1 MKTSAMDVT
10 IINQLLE
17 QLAGHYGIHRD
28 YLLWLLLARQ
38 TLTIHALTDYTKPAT
53 SEELDRLLKGQDT
66 QLAEVIEDSRK
77 QLGEIGRLVLAARQ
91 SLQDSNALVAVARKE
106 LS

>member
-1 MKTSAMDVT
+1 MDVT
-10 IINQLLE
+10 IINQLLD
-17 QLAGHYGIHRD
+17 QLARHYGIHRD

-53 SEELDRLLKGQDT
+53 SEELDGMLKGQDAK
-66 QLAEVIEDSRK
+66 LAEVIEDLRK
-77 QLGEIGRLVLAARQ
+77 QLGEIGRLISAARQ
-91 SLQDSNALVAVARKE
+91 SLQDSNALMAAARKE